1 MNVKFTQHFL
11 EAKTK
16 KRKMQVLQEKWT
28 LFVVIH
34 TKIILWDLRGY
45 LTIIMDNAFDH
56 DVANL
61 KAVFI
66 MEFLISTISKIWDN
80 IIKL

>member
-1 MNVKFTQHFL
+1 M
-11 EAKTK
+11 
-16 KRKMQVLQEKWT
+16 
-28 LFVVIH
+28 VIH

-61 KAVFI
+61 KAVFT
-66 MEFLISTISKIWDN
+66 MEFLISTISKI
-80 IIKL
+80 